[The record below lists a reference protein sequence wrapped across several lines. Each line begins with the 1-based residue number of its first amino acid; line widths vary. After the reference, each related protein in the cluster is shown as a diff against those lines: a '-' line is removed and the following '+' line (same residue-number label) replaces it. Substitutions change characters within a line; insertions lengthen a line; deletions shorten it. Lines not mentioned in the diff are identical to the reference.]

1 MEILVVDDNRE
12 ICKLV
17 ENILVSEGY
26 DVTSC
31 IDPLKFGEII
41 EEEKPT
47 LIITDLMMAGYDGRT
62 LTKEVKN
69 NPITK
74 DIKVIMMSA
83 HADVVNIGNS
93 VGADDILKK
102 PFEIDEL
109 VEKVQNLIS

>member
-26 DVTSC
+26 HVTSC

-41 EEEKPT
+41 EKEKPE

-62 LTKEVKN
+62 LTKEIKT
-69 NPITK
+69 NPVTQN
-74 DIKVIMMSA
+74 IKVIMMSA
-83 HADVVNIGNS
+83 HDDVVRIGTS

-109 VEKVQNLIS
+109 VGKVQNLLT